1 MFVTSTTF
9 FSNCKRERWRGRGRK
24 RVKDGGLKLW
34 TGFDFLTKLL
44 GFGCF
49 HISKFNSVQP
59 NPNRNSTTF
68 PQNRT
73 LISISK
79 NLSYSKKIV
88 TEWQQIWAKEKKFPI
103 LDISKTK
110 FGKFQNLT
118 ENAVREINYTHLK
131 QVQNCINRRPP
142 SKLKTKNNRTKLN
155 SSEITLSI
163 SEIDLHSQN
172 SKAKMLKFLSPH
184 EIQDRHCWKTW
195 SFDKM
200 IAFSQSLRW
209 LRKMGLYS
217 TRSGYGVDF
226 FVNC

>member
-1 MFVTSTTF
+1 M
-9 FSNCKRERWRGRGRK
+9 
-24 RVKDGGLKLW
+24 
-34 TGFDFLTKLL
+34 
-44 GFGCF
+44 
-49 HISKFNSVQP
+49 
-59 NPNRNSTTF
+59 
-68 PQNRT
+68 
-73 LISISK
+73 
-79 NLSYSKKIV
+79 
-88 TEWQQIWAKEKKFPI
+88 
-103 LDISKTK
+103 DISKTK

-131 QVQNCINRRPP
+131 QVQNCINQRPP
-142 SKLKTKNNRTKLN
+142 SKLKKKKKYRTKLN

-184 EIQDRHCWKTW
+184 EIRDRHCWKTW

-200 IAFSQSLRW
+200 IAFSQSLRG